1 MSNLQ
6 PQPDQWIEIF
16 HSKPSMKRCFLLEQ
30 LPNGQYTDPSLS
42 NMLVDASYIREGFRV
57 YRTRSRRLE
66 FVLTNGSNREWQD
79 DNGRNYII
87 DAIPGRYVVEHGIR
101 RVDDADNTACRQA
114 VLRPNDTHIHLVFR
128 ADLWE
133 KCFCN
138 FRVDDKEWT
147 PTPGQEMIVGTGP
160 SGDTTDAPEK
170 DGKYFFIVVKGQRL
184 VCAFSDGG
192 ENWDSKQGFNY
203 MVGLPGRYHVYGGE
217 VKYVSPAFT
226 DLQKEDKDTSSK
238 DVSTSAKMGSV
249 YGTENP
255 STIVSSATQA
265 APEVSKVV

>member
-1 MSNLQ
+1 MSN
-6 PQPDQWIEIF
+6 PQSEPDQWIEIF

-30 LPNGQYTDPSLS
+30 LADGKYTDPSLS
-42 NMLVDASYIREGFRV
+42 NMLVDASHIREGFRV

-101 RVDDADNTACRQA
+101 RVDDADNAACRQA
-114 VLRPNDTHIHLVFR
+114 VLRPDDSHIHLVFR
-128 ADLWE
+128 ADLWD

-138 FRVDDKEWT
+138 FKVNNEDWT
-147 PTPGQEMIVGTGP
+147 PTPGQQMKTGTGP
-160 SGDTTDAPEK
+160 SGDTTAPPEQE
-170 DGKYFFIVVKGQRL
+170 GKFFYIVIKGKRL

-203 MVGLPGRYHVYGGE
+203 MLGLPGRYHVSGGE
-217 VKYVSPAFT
+217 IRYVSPAFT
-226 DLQKEDKDTSSK
+226 DLHEEENAASSK
-238 DVSTSAKMGSV
+238 HVTTSTKMGSV
-249 YGTENP
+249 YGSGKP
-255 STIVSSATQA
+255 SATVSSVTQVA
-265 APEVSKVV
+265 SEVSKVV